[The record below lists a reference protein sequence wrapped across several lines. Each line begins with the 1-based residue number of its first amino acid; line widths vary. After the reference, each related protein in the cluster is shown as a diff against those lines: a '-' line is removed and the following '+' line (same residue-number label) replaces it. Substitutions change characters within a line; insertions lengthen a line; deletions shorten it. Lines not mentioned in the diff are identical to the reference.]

1 MCLGFPDLIEKI
13 ALISLVFFSTCLF
26 NTITILMHGK
36 ICKLNC
42 SVTVVG
48 WFVFFLMQTGCL
60 SIWRVRCLPATVKI
74 FNLSSSFSSLIHFQ
88 MDTQTKRQED
98 LHLLKWEYLGLYGKR
113 V

>member
-26 NTITILMHGK
+26 NAVAILMHGK
-36 ICKLNC
+36 NCKLNS

-48 WFVFFLMQTGCL
+48 CFFFFFNAD
-60 SIWRVRCLPATVKI
+60 WLPVDLESTLFACHCEI
-74 FNLSSSFSSLIHFQ
+74 FNLSSSFSSSIHFQ

-98 LHLLKWEYLGLYGKR
+98 LHLLK
-113 V
+113 